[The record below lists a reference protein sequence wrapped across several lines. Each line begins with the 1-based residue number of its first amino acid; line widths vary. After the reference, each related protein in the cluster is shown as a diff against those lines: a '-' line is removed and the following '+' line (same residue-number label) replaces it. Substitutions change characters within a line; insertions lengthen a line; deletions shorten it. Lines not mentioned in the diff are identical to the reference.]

1 MKHLKKIIAGAV
13 ATAILATSAIAIAQ
27 TAAPAAPAGPKPEQL
42 IKWRQ
47 SAFQVIGW
55 NFGRIKTNID
65 GTYNKEEVI
74 KAANALS
81 GVANAGLGSLFA
93 PGTDKGKGWKDTT
106 VKAEAFT
113 DPKFGEIAGAFVKES
128 TELARIANTG
138 DAAAVKAQF
147 AAVAKT
153 CKGCHD
159 GFRNKD

>member
-1 MKHLKKIIAGAV
+1 MKHLKKIIAGTI
-13 ATAILATSAIAIAQ
+13 ATAILATSAVAIAQ
-27 TAAPAAPAGPKPEQL
+27 TAAPAGPKPEQL

-55 NFGRIKTNID
+55 NFGRIKANID
-65 GTYNKEEVI
+65 GTYNKDEVI

-81 GVANAGLGSLFA
+81 GVANAGLGTLFV
-93 PGTDKGKGWKDTT
+93 PGTDKGKGWKDTS
-106 VKAEAFT
+106 VKPEAFT

-128 TELARIANTG
+128 TELARVANTG

-147 AAVAKT
+147 AAVGKT